1 MPLPLFRQRLIS
13 VFQRWGQC
21 GAMRVD
27 NGDPLGSPQPNTT
40 SALALWLI
48 GQAVDMIFNK
58 PRCPTANAKVERM
71 QEVSSRWA
79 EIHKASHLLDLQTR
93 LDQAACF
100 HREQF
105 GVSRLGG
112 KTRLAVFPQLETTR
126 RLYSTEGFDPKRVY
140 AFIGGKVYARSVSQQ
155 GQIDHF
161 GERTSVGRVHQGQS
175 VSLRLGLDGP
185 SWQVYL
191 GDRLIKTYP
200 ALSLSQARLESLSV
214 YVKEQKITELD
225 VPKVL

>member
-1 MPLPLFRQRLIS
+1 VPLAVFRQRLIG

-40 SALALWLI
+40 SVLALWLI
-48 GQAVDMIFNK
+48 GQDVDMIFNK

-93 LDQAACF
+93 LDHAACF
-100 HREQF
+100 QREQF
-105 GVSRLGG
+105 GVSRLGF

-126 RLYSTEGFDPKRVY
+126 RVYRAEGFDPQRVY
-140 AFIGGKVYARSVSQQ
+140 TFLATKVYVRSVSEQ

-161 GERTSVGRVHQGQS
+161 GERTSLGRVHRGQS
-175 VSLRLGLDGP
+175 VSLRLGVDGL

-191 GDRLIKTYP
+191 GDSLIKTYP
-200 ALSLSQARLESLSV
+200 ALSLSQARLEGLSV
-214 YVKEQKITELD
+214 
-225 VPKVL
+225 